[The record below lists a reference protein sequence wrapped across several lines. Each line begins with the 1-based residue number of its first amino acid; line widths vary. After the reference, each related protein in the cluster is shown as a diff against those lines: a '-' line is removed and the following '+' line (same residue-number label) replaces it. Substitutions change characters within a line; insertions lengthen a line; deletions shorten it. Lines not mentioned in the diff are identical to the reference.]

1 MRISI
6 EERLERWREAGLI
19 DGGTVERI
27 RAFERAPAT
36 PISSRWPVVTS
47 LAVGGVMLTAGL
59 LLFVAAHW
67 ADLAPP
73 ARLAV
78 LLAGLAGCHAG
89 AALAVD
95 RFPPL
100 ATTLHAVGTA
110 ALGAAVF
117 LAGQT
122 FHLETEWPAGFLLW
136 AIGAWAAYGFL
147 RSWPQL
153 LFAALLTPAWLVAE
167 WVDRVSDR
175 GGASLVTPL
184 SGLLLLSA
192 VYLLADSRREEN
204 PARTT
209 LAVTGGIVIIPLSI
223 LTILASSEL
232 LGRGGVPAAGVERA
246 AWWAL
251 ALGGPLLLAVRLRGR
266 EAWMA
271 LAAAGWVVVGVNL
284 GRNPGVFAYAWAAA
298 GAIGLTA
305 AGMYDGI
312 RRRINLGLAG
322 FAITVVVFY
331 FSSVLDKLG
340 RAASLLTGGALF
352 LLLAWSLERLRR
364 RLLARSART
373 EAS

>member
-1 MRISI
+1 MRITL

-19 DGGTVERI
+19 DAGTVDQI
-27 RAFERAPAT
+27 RAFERVRSSPT
-36 PISSRWPVVTS
+36 QSRWPVVVA
-47 LAVGGVMLTAGL
+47 LAAGGVMLSAGA

-67 ADLAPP
+67 ADLPPP
-73 ARLAV
+73 ARLGV
-78 LLAGLAGCHAG
+78 LLAGLAACHAA

-95 RFPPL
+95 RFSAL

-110 ALGAAVF
+110 VLGAAIF

-122 FHLETEWPAGFLLW
+122 FHLEIEWPAGFLLW
-136 AIGAWAAYGFL
+136 ALGAWAAHAL
-147 RSWPQL
+147 LHAWPQL

-167 WVDRVSDR
+167 WVNRMADR
-175 GGASLVTPL
+175 GGANMVTPL

-192 VYLLADSRREEN
+192 VYLLADCRRQDTPE
-204 PARTT
+204 RTT
-209 LAVTGGIVIIPLSI
+209 LAVAGGIAIIPLSI
-223 LTILASSEL
+223 LTILSTSDL
-232 LGRGGVPAAGVERA
+232 LGRGGVPASGWERA

-266 EAWMA
+266 QAWMA
-271 LAAAGWVVVGVNL
+271 LAAAGWVVLGVNL
-284 GRNPGVFAYAWAAA
+284 GRNPGALAYLWAAA

-305 AGMYDGI
+305 AGVHDGI
-312 RRRINLGLAG
+312 RRRINLGLTG

-340 RAASLLTGGALF
+340 RATSLLSGGVLF

-364 RLLARSART
+364 RLLVKSTRNGVS
-373 EAS
+373 